1 MRVLGKVSPRPK
13 RWAVQPLPPDSTP
26 PPFPGGTAL
35 GQSIGRGRRKR
46 AKDGGLWITYG
57 LLITIVLVSAFP
69 LYWSVVVSS
78 RDKSSVG
85 RYPPP
90 LVPGGNLW
98 DNLSTAFVQG
108 KFGLALLNSTLVAGS
123 ITLSVVLTSTLA
135 GFAFAKLRF
144 RGRNALFTMV
154 VATML
159 VPTQLAI
166 IPLYIMVTQWFGWSN
181 DLRGV
186 IVPALVS
193 AFGVFFMRQYLTS
206 AMPDELIEA
215 GRVDGASTLRIYWS
229 LVLPIARP
237 GAAVLGLLI
246 FITYWNDLFW
256 PLILL
261 NTQNPTV
268 QVAIANTASGIEV
281 DYSLVLAGTVIA
293 TFPILIV
300 FLILGRQIIG
310 GIMQGAVKG

>member
-1 MRVLGKVSPRPK
+1 MSTVATEVKPAGAPPRRRAK
-13 RWAVQPLPPDSTP
+13 PPDS
-26 PPFPGGTAL
+26 GGWLTYAML
-35 GQSIGRGRRKR
+35 LAIIVISI
-46 AKDGGLWITYG
+46 
-57 LLITIVLVSAFP
+57 FP

-78 RDKSSVG
+78 RDQSAVG

-90 LVPGGNLW
+90 LVPGGSLW
-98 DNLSTAFVQG
+98 DNLSKAFEQG
-108 KFGLALLNSTLVAGS
+108 NFGLALTNSVIVAGT
-123 ITLSVVLTSTLA
+123 ITIAVVFTSTLA
-135 GFAFAKLRF
+135 GFAFAKLTF
-144 RGRNALFTMV
+144 RGRNGLFTTV

-193 AFGVFFMRQYLTS
+193 AFGVFFMRQYLVT
-206 AMPDELIEA
+206 AMPTELLEA
-215 GRVDGASTLRIYWS
+215 GRVDGANTLRIYWS
-229 LVLPIARP
+229 VVLPIARP
-237 GAAVLGLLI
+237 GAAVLGLLT

-268 QVAIANTASGIEV
+268 QVAIANTRSGIEV
-281 DYSLVLAGTVIA
+281 DYALVLAGTVIA
-293 TFPILIV
+293 TFPMLIV
-300 FLILGRQIIG
+300 FLLLGRQIIG

>member
-1 MRVLGKVSPRPK
+1 MVTEAAPTAPPR
-13 RWAVQPLPPDSTP
+13 RRGRTPDS
-26 PPFPGGTAL
+26 GGWLTYAML
-35 GQSIGRGRRKR
+35 LAIVVFSI
-46 AKDGGLWITYG
+46 
-57 LLITIVLVSAFP
+57 FP

-78 RDKSSVG
+78 RDQSAVG

-90 LVPGGNLW
+90 LVPGGSLW
-98 DNLSTAFVQG
+98 DNLSAAFDQG
-108 KFGLALLNSTLVAGS
+108 NFGLALTNSVIVAGT
-123 ITLSVVLTSTLA
+123 ITIAVVFTSTLA
-135 GFAFAKLRF
+135 GFAFAKLTF
-144 RGRNALFTMV
+144 RGRNGLFTTV

-186 IVPALVS
+186 IVPSLVS
-193 AFGVFFMRQYLTS
+193 AFGVFFMRQYLVS
-206 AMPDELIEA
+206 AMPTELLEA

-229 LVLPIARP
+229 VVLPVARP
-237 GAAVLGLLI
+237 GAAVLGLLT

-293 TFPILIV
+293 TFPMLIV
-300 FLILGRQIIG
+300 FLLLGRQIIG

>member
-1 MRVLGKVSPRPK
+1 MISETPVAVRTRSARAADRA
-13 RWAVQPLPPDSTP
+13 RWP
-26 PPFPGGTAL
+26 
-35 GQSIGRGRRKR
+35 
-46 AKDGGLWITYG
+46 TYG
-57 LLITIVLVSAFP
+57 LLIAIVLISAFP

-78 RDKSSVG
+78 RDQSAVG
-85 RYPPP
+85 SYPPP
-90 LVPGGNLW
+90 LVPGGSLW
-98 DNLSTAFVQG
+98 DNLSKAFEQGNFGTA
-108 KFGLALLNSTLVAGS
+108 LWNSTIVSGT
-123 ITLSVVLTSTLA
+123 ITIAVVFTSTLA

-144 RGRNALFTMV
+144 RGGRALFGVV

-166 IPLYIMVTQWFGWSN
+166 IPLYIMITQWFGWNN

-186 IVPALVS
+186 IVPTLVT
-193 AFGVFFMRQYLTS
+193 AFGVFFMRQFLSS
-206 AMPDELIEA
+206 AMPTELLEA
-215 GRVDGASTLRIYWS
+215 GRVDGASTWRIYWNV
-229 LVLPIARP
+229 VLPVARP
-237 GAAVLGLLI
+237 GAAVLGLLT

-293 TFPILIV
+293 TFPMLIV
-300 FLILGRQIIG
+300 FLLLGRQIIG

>member
-1 MRVLGKVSPRPK
+1 MSPATIAPPAAPPAPPRRRPAK
-13 RWAVQPLPPDSTP
+13 APDSA
-26 PPFPGGTAL
+26 G
-35 GQSIGRGRRKR
+35 
-46 AKDGGLWITYG
+46 WVTYG
-57 LLITIVLVSAFP
+57 ILLAIVVFSIFP
-69 LYWSVVVSS
+69 LYWSIVVSS
-78 RDKSSVG
+78 RDQSAIG

-90 LVPGGNLW
+90 LVPGGSLW
-98 DNLSTAFVQG
+98 DNLSAAFEQG
-108 KFGLALLNSTLVAGS
+108 NFGLALTNSMLVAGT
-123 ITLSVVLTSTLA
+123 ITVAVVFTSTLA
-135 GFAFAKLRF
+135 GFAFAKLTF
-144 RGRNALFTMV
+144 RGRNGLFTTV

-166 IPLYIMVTQWFGWSN
+166 IPLYIMVTQWFGWAN

-193 AFGVFFMRQYLTS
+193 AFGVFFMRQYLSS
-206 AMPDELIEA
+206 AMPTELLEA

-229 LVLPIARP
+229 VVLPVARP
-237 GAAVLGLLI
+237 GAAVLGLLT

-293 TFPILIV
+293 TFPMLIV
-300 FLILGRQIIG
+300 FLLLGRQIIG

>member
-1 MRVLGKVSPRPK
+1 MTLAMK
-13 RWAVQPLPPDSTP
+13 RTKQPNAA
-26 PPFPGGTAL
+26 GWGTYAL
-35 GQSIGRGRRKR
+35 
-46 AKDGGLWITYG
+46 
-57 LLITIVLVSAFP
+57 LLAIIVCSVFP

-78 RDKSSVG
+78 RDQSAIG

-90 LVPGGNLW
+90 LVPGGSLW
-98 DNLSTAFVQG
+98 DNLSAAFDQG
-108 KFGLALLNSTLVAGS
+108 NFGLALTNSVIVAGT
-123 ITLSVVLTSTLA
+123 ITLSVVFTSTLA
-135 GFAFAKLRF
+135 GFAFAKLTF
-144 RGRNALFTMV
+144 RGRNGLFTSV

-166 IPLYIMVTQWFGWSN
+166 IPLYIMVTQWFGWAN

-186 IVPALVS
+186 VVPALVS
-193 AFGVFFMRQYLTS
+193 AFGVFFMRQYLIS
-206 AMPDELIEA
+206 AMPTELLEA

-229 LVLPIARP
+229 VVLPIARP
-237 GAAVLGLLI
+237 GAAVLALLT

-293 TFPILIV
+293 TFPMLIV
-300 FLILGRQIIG
+300 FLLLGRQIIG

>member
-1 MRVLGKVSPRPK
+1 MATANRRRSPDQG
-13 RWAVQPLPPDSTP
+13 RW
-26 PPFPGGTAL
+26 GTYAIL
-35 GQSIGRGRRKR
+35 LAIILFSI
-46 AKDGGLWITYG
+46 
-57 LLITIVLVSAFP
+57 FP

-78 RDKSSVG
+78 RDQSAIG

-90 LVPGGNLW
+90 LVPGGSLW
-98 DNLSTAFVQG
+98 DNLSAAFEQG
-108 KFGLALLNSTLVAGS
+108 NFGLALANSVIVAGT
-123 ITLSVVLTSTLA
+123 ITVAVVFTSTLA
-135 GFAFAKLRF
+135 GFAFAKLTF
-144 RGRNALFTMV
+144 RGRNGLFAAV
-154 VATML
+154 VGTML

-166 IPLYIMVTQWFGWSN
+166 IPLYIMITQWFGWAN

-193 AFGVFFMRQYLTS
+193 AFGVFFMRQYLSS
-206 AMPDELIEA
+206 AMPTELLEA

-229 LVLPIARP
+229 VVLPVARP
-237 GAAVLGLLI
+237 GAAVLGLLT

-293 TFPILIV
+293 TFPMLIV
-300 FLILGRQIIG
+300 FLLLGRQIIG

>member
-1 MRVLGKVSPRPK
+1 MR
-13 RWAVQPLPPDSTP
+13 
-26 PPFPGGTAL
+26 
-35 GQSIGRGRRKR
+35 R
-46 AKDGGLWITYG
+46 APNAGPNAAGWPAYAM
-57 LLITIVLVSAFP
+57 LLVIVVCSVFP

-78 RDKSSVG
+78 RDQSAIG

-90 LVPGGNLW
+90 LVPGGSLW
-98 DNLSTAFVQG
+98 DNLSAAFEQG
-108 KFGLALLNSTLVAGS
+108 NFGLALTNSVIVAG
-123 ITLSVVLTSTLA
+123 TVTASVVFTSTLA
-135 GFAFAKLRF
+135 GFAFAKLAF
-144 RGRNALFTMV
+144 RGRSGLFTAV

-166 IPLYIMVTQWFGWSN
+166 IPLYVMVTQWFGWAN

-193 AFGVFFMRQYLTS
+193 AFGVFFMRQYLST
-206 AMPDELIEA
+206 AMPTELLEA

-229 LVLPIARP
+229 VVLPIARP
-237 GAAVLGLLI
+237 GAAVLALLT

-293 TFPILIV
+293 TFPMLIV
-300 FLILGRQIIG
+300 FLVLGRQIIG

>member
-1 MRVLGKVSPRPK
+1 MARRRSPSHARWGTYAILFTIIIVS
-13 RWAVQPLPPDSTP
+13 
-26 PPFPGGTAL
+26 
-35 GQSIGRGRRKR
+35 I
-46 AKDGGLWITYG
+46 
-57 LLITIVLVSAFP
+57 FP

-78 RDKSSVG
+78 RDQSAIG

-90 LVPGGNLW
+90 LVPGGSLW
-98 DNLSTAFVQG
+98 DNLEKAFEQG
-108 KFGLALLNSTLVAGS
+108 NFGLALTNSVIVAGT
-123 ITLSVVLTSTLA
+123 ITVAVVFTSTLA
-135 GFAFAKLRF
+135 GFAFAKLTF
-144 RGRNALFTMV
+144 RGRNGLFTGV

-166 IPLYIMVTQWFGWSN
+166 IPLYIMVTKWFGWAN

-193 AFGVFFMRQYLTS
+193 AFGVFFMRQYLYS
-206 AMPDELIEA
+206 AMPTELLEA
-215 GRVDGASTLRIYWS
+215 GRVDGASTLRIYWNV
-229 LVLPIARP
+229 VLPIARP
-237 GAAVLGLLI
+237 GAAVLGLLT

-268 QVAIANTASGIEV
+268 QVAIANTRSGIEV

-293 TFPILIV
+293 TFPMLIV
-300 FLILGRQIIG
+300 FLLLGRQIIG

>member
-1 MRVLGKVSPRPK
+1 M
-13 RWAVQPLPPDSTP
+13 A
-26 PPFPGGTAL
+26 
-35 GQSIGRGRRKR
+35 RGRAAQEGRW
-46 AKDGGLWITYG
+46 GTYT
-57 LLITIVLVSAFP
+57 LLLGIIIVSVFP
-69 LYWSVVVSS
+69 LYWSIVVSS
-78 RDKSSVG
+78 RDQSATSS
-85 RYPPP
+85 YPPP
-90 LVPGGNLW
+90 LVPGGSLW
-98 DNLSTAFVQG
+98 DNLSAAFEQG
-108 KFGLALLNSTLVAGS
+108 NFGLALTNSVIVAGT
-123 ITLSVVLTSTLA
+123 ITAAVVFTSTLA
-135 GFAFAKLRF
+135 GFAFAKLTF
-144 RGRNALFTMV
+144 RGRNGLFAAV
-154 VATML
+154 VGTML

-166 IPLYIMVTQWFGWSN
+166 IPLYVMVTQWFGWSN

-193 AFGVFFMRQYLTS
+193 AFGVFFMRQYLFS
-206 AMPDELIEA
+206 ALPAELIEA

-229 LVLPIARP
+229 VVLPIARP
-237 GAAVLGLLI
+237 GAAVLALLT

-293 TFPILIV
+293 TFPMLLV
-300 FLILGRQIIG
+300 FLLLGRQIIG

>member
-1 MRVLGKVSPRPK
+1 MTTTIAPPAPAAPPR
-13 RWAVQPLPPDSTP
+13 RRRARAPDSA
-26 PPFPGGTAL
+26 G
-35 GQSIGRGRRKR
+35 
-46 AKDGGLWITYG
+46 WVTYG
-57 LLITIVLVSAFP
+57 ILLAIVVFSIFP
-69 LYWSVVVSS
+69 LYWSIVVSS
-78 RDKSSVG
+78 RDQSAIG

-90 LVPGGNLW
+90 LVPGGSLW
-98 DNLSTAFVQG
+98 DNLSAAFEQG
-108 KFGLALLNSTLVAGS
+108 NFGLALTNSVLVAGT
-123 ITLSVVLTSTLA
+123 ITVAVVFTSTLA
-135 GFAFAKLRF
+135 GFAFAKLSF
-144 RGRNALFTMV
+144 RGRNGLFTAV

-166 IPLYIMVTQWFGWSN
+166 IPRYIMVTQWFGWAN

-193 AFGVFFMRQYLTS
+193 AFGVFFMRQYLVS
-206 AMPDELIEA
+206 AMPTELLEA

-229 LVLPIARP
+229 VVLPVARP
-237 GAAVLGLLI
+237 GAAVLGLLT

-293 TFPILIV
+293 TFPMLIV
-300 FLILGRQIIG
+300 FLLLGRQIIG